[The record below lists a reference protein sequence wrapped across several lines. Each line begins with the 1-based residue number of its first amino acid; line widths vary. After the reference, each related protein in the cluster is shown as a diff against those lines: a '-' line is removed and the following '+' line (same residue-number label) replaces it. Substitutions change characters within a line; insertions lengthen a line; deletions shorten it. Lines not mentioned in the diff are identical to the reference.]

1 MVQRAVT
8 RICYCLAFCTNWLT
22 PILSWI
28 LSVEASSG
36 MQLIF
41 PRSTGGCFYGTL
53 LGFMTR
59 HLPSI
64 KLSQGFPSTLLNLGS
79 CSTDLQLLRS
89 ARSSNGGGSWRR
101 FSSRYLHA
109 CLGVVW
115 SLELHGPRPGV
126 LLVSFLC
133 WTRLQLDYS
142 GVTKATYESASYH
155 YRVTTQIPPR
165 LFYHSANCMVCM
177 HVDLVQHA
185 RKYYVLW
192 ILWAMHN
199 KGTCLP

>member
-1 MVQRAVT
+1 MVQHLTQSALSYMFKEMSKEYALIISKQVYGGYMVQRAVT
-8 RICYCLAFCTNWLT
+8 RICFCLAFCTNWLT

-28 LSVEASSG
+28 LSVEASPG

-109 CLGVVW
+109 CLGVV
-115 SLELHGPRPGV
+115 
-126 LLVSFLC
+126 
-133 WTRLQLDYS
+133 
-142 GVTKATYESASYH
+142 
-155 YRVTTQIPPR
+155 
-165 LFYHSANCMVCM
+165 
-177 HVDLVQHA
+177 
-185 RKYYVLW
+185 
-192 ILWAMHN
+192 
-199 KGTCLP
+199 